1 MNQIIFL
8 GTPYIQSELEKS
20 LHHFED
26 IHIIQEEKKDSNK
39 PVLYLYCGNCEEDK
53 NKYSR
58 IFLSELVEKQL
69 VLPVVKDPSLF
80 NAYIPEELG
89 SINAIII
96 PSGNEVNKLKN
107 RVLEWFGK
115 IEANRKI
122 FISYKRSDST
132 VLAQQLYNALIKAH
146 YIPFLDSYSIDS
158 GVAFQEYLLHELS
171 DSAVFLFINTPNYD
185 MSKFTMEELN
195 AANQLQLGVIEIYTN
210 GAKHYK
216 EAEFAEVFNLDGN
229 IDYNKECDDNTIRSI
244 LDFIEK
250 TRANLFEFKFKAI
263 IDQIRIK
270 NKDKSLC
277 VDSNRICYTGPNGA
291 CYYPIL
297 HNPISSDFQKAEDKM
312 SKQKN
317 TNKYLVFNGLH
328 CRKDIK
334 EHILWLNKSL
344 PIKAIDINE

>member
-20 LHHFED
+20 LHSFED
-26 IHIIQEEKKDSNK
+26 IRIIQEEQKDSSK
-39 PVLYLYCGNCEEDK
+39 PILYLYCGDCEKDK
-53 NKYSR
+53 DKYPTT
-58 IFLSELVEKQL
+58 FLNNLVERQL
-69 VLPVVKDPSLF
+69 ILPVIKDPCLF
-80 NAYIPEELG
+80 NAYIPKELS

-96 PSGNEVNKLKN
+96 PSEKSVNKLKN

-115 IEANRKI
+115 IEINRKI

-158 GVAFQEYLLHELS
+158 GVHFQEYLLHELS

-195 AANQLQLGVIEIYTN
+195 AANQLQLGVVEIYTN
-210 GAKHYK
+210 GAKHYE
-216 EAEFAEVFNLDGN
+216 EAEFAEVFNLDKD
-229 IDYNKECDDNTIRSI
+229 IDCNKVCDDNTIRNI

-250 TRANLFEFKFKAI
+250 TRAHLSDFKFKAI
-263 IDQIRIK
+263 IDQIGIK

-277 VDSNRICYTGPNGA
+277 VDSNGICFTGPNGA

-297 HNPISSDFQKAEDKM
+297 HNPISSDFQKAENKM
-312 SKQKN
+312 KQQKN
-317 TNKYLVFNGLH
+317 IRKYLVFNGLH

-334 EHILWLNKSL
+334 KHILWLNESL